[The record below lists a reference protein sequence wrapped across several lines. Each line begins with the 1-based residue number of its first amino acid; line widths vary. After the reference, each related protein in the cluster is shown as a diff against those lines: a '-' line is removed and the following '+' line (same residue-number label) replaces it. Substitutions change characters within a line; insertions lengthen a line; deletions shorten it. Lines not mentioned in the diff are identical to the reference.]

1 MNKTILVTGGGGD
14 IGFSIVQYFYQN
26 DYNVIIAGH
35 TSLKKIKQI
44 KKKINSK
51 RSLIFNIELNR
62 KKNIQKIIKQS
73 KKKFSSID
81 ILVNCAGIQFV
92 SPIEKYPEKIWRKM
106 MDINLTV
113 PFLMIKETLPLM
125 RKNKFGR
132 IINIASTH
140 GLISSINKSAY
151 TASKHGL
158 VGLTKGVALETAK
171 ENITCNSICPG
182 FVLTNLIQDQIDF
195 IAKKKNISNQK
206 AQIELL
212 KEKQPS
218 LEFVKKEDIAAMIYF
233 LSSKEAKQITGSSI
247 PIDGAWISQ

>member
-1 MNKTILVTGGGGD
+1 M
-14 IGFSIVQYFYQN
+14 
-26 DYNVIIAGH
+26 
-35 TSLKKIKQI
+35 
-44 KKKINSK
+44 
-51 RSLIFNIELNR
+51 
-62 KKNIQKIIKQS
+62 
-73 KKKFSSID
+73 
-81 ILVNCAGIQFV
+81 
-92 SPIEKYPEKIWRKM
+92 EKDDGY
-106 MDINLTV
+106 NLTV